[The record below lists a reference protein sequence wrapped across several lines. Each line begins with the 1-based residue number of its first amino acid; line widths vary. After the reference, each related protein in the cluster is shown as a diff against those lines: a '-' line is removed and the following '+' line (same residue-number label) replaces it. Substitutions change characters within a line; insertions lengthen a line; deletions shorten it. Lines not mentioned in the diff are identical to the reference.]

1 MILMEKNQLTQTIRL
16 IEFHNRFVDLH
27 MKGTWGYVE
36 PELRE
41 RGFAMLTAESY
52 IEEFEVKT
60 TKLFDDNHNQLP
72 TPLLVG
78 TDKYG
83 RDLEVP
89 CDRILSVGWL
99 DTPEQARLKAV
110 MWLKENYSQL
120 PVNAV
125 EDNETIKKMVED
137 TQKVY
142 DELTSQ
148 GVTLYQRGK

>member
-1 MILMEKNQLTQTIRL
+1 MEKNQLTQTIRL

-27 MKGTWGYVE
+27 MKGTWGYN
-36 PELRE
+36 PHNI
-41 RGFAMLTAESY
+41 AMLTAESY

-60 TKLFDDNHNQLP
+60 TKVFDDDHNELP

-89 CDRILSVGWL
+89 CDRIIAVGWL

-110 MWLKENYSQL
+110 MWLKETYDNIPSEAL
-120 PVNAV
+120 EENERVRELVNDV
-125 EDNETIKKMVED
+125 
-137 TQKVY
+137 QKVY
-142 DELTSQ
+142 DELTAQ